1 MADYA
6 RLLRV
11 AKGDEAADLVI
22 RNGKLLNVLTREE
35 YPATAGVCED
45 TIAYVT
51 DPQDAR
57 CEARQTVDASG
68 MWLAPGLIDSHMH
81 IESTHATPEHL
92 ANAILPRGV
101 TTIAQDPH
109 EMANVLGVEGVDY
122 MRRAARNLPL
132 RVLTFV
138 PTCVPAV
145 PGLETSGAEFGAR
158 EVDALLDDPDTI
170 GLAEVMDYWGVIR
183 QSPRITQ
190 IVQVGR
196 RRGVILTGHIRGL
209 AGRELNTYL
218 AAGIDSD
225 HELLSAEGI
234 WARSRLGMTV
244 ELRCQVHSDN
254 VPAAVEAWRQRGY
267 LGDVVFVTD
276 DVPPHE
282 LVREGHLDRA
292 VRRAIALGMAPVDA
306 LRACT
311 LTPARRLRR
320 PDLGAIA
327 PGRKADLLVIADLT
341 RFALHMTIASGAIVA
356 IDGKMVEPAHSQCRP
371 PKSAL
376 GSVRLSTL
384 RREDFMVQHPFAAV
398 VHSDAALVQARV
410 IAQRGHALEVHQ
422 AAVVGGN
429 VAWREHPDWALAAVW
444 HRHGR
449 NSNRGMAL
457 LGGSGLQRGAIA
469 TTYAHDSH
477 NLVVLGRDEG
487 DMAVAANALI
497 QSGGGYTAACD
508 GQVRALVALPV
519 AGLLAEQP
527 VAHLAQE
534 FERFEQAAG
543 GLGIPQNPISLLTS
557 LPLPVLPSFRLTDC
571 GLVDVERQAL
581 LPAFE

>member
-6 RLLRV
+6 RLLKV
-11 AKGDEAADLVI
+11 ARGDEPADLVI
-22 RNGKLLNVLTREE
+22 RNGTLLNVLTREE
-35 YPATAGVCED
+35 HPATVGICED

-51 DPQDAR
+51 DPQDTR
-57 CEARQTVDASG
+57 CEGRQIVDASG

-158 EVDALLDDPDTI
+158 EVEALLDDPHTI

-196 RRGVILTGHIRGL
+196 RRGVILTGHIRGVG
-209 AGRELNTYL
+209 GRDLNAYL

-225 HELLSAEGI
+225 HELLNAEGI
-234 WARSRLGMTV
+234 WTRSRLGMTV
-244 ELRCQVHSDN
+244 ELPCQVHADAI
-254 VPAAVEAWRQRGY
+254 PAAVEAWRQRGY

-282 LVREGHLDRA
+282 LQREGHLDRA

-306 LRACT
+306 LRAST
-311 LTPARRLRR
+311 LVPARRLRR

-327 PGRKADLLVIADLT
+327 PGRRADLLVIADLAA
-341 RFALHMTIASGAIVA
+341 FALHMTIASGKIIAQ
-356 IDGKMVEPAHSQCRP
+356 DGKMTQPAERQCQP
-371 PKSAL
+371 PKGALASVHLSA
-376 GSVRLSTL
+376 RT
-384 RREDFMVQHPFAAV
+384 REDFTLRSSVPQ
-398 VHSDAALVQARV
+398 VQARI
-410 IAQRGHALEVHQ
+410 IAQRGRALEVHA
-422 AAVVGGN
+422 AAVVGGS
-429 VAWREHPDWALAAVW
+429 VAWHQHPEWALAAVL

-449 NSNRGMAL
+449 NSNCGMAL

-477 NLVVLGRDEG
+477 NLVVLGRDEA
-487 DMAVAANALI
+487 DMAAAANALI
-497 QSGGGYTAACD
+497 DCGGGYVAACD
-508 GQVRALVALPV
+508 GQVQALVALPV

-527 VAHLAQE
+527 VERLAE
-534 FERFEQAAG
+534 GFERFEQAAG
-543 GLGIPQNPISLLTS
+543 RLGVAHNPIRLLTS
-557 LPLPVLPSFRLTDC
+557 LPLPVVPSYRLTDC
-571 GLVDVERQAL
+571 GLVDVEQQAL